1 TTNIDGIFEFKNVAS
16 GFHTISISYVGYQ
29 PLLVEATVNSEKE
42 TFLEISLS
50 PESNQIDAV
59 VITGRVNKQGEKALL
74 AERKNAT
81 IVVQKIGAQEL
92 DRKGVSNV
100 GEGLTKVS
108 GVSMVGEKALFVRG
122 LGDRYN
128 NATLNGLPI
137 PSTNPDAKVI
147 PLDIF
152 PTSLVENIAVVKSYT
167 SQFYGDFSGGSVDIV
182 TKTYPSA
189 PFFKV
194 AVSTGYNSITTGK
207 EFLQSPNANRGFL
220 GFDKNRRALPNS
232 VAQTTIYN
240 SYENGNNRDPFRV
253 NWSPQAA
260 IAPVNRGL
268 SLSAGNSY
276 SLDGGRKLGFLVNL
290 AHKGGYN
297 IEEGI
302 SALYNAQ
309 QAPKYRYETESFG
322 FKTNTS
328 GLLSATYGPNSR
340 SHYT

>member
-59 VITGRVNKQGEKALL
+59 VITGRVNKQGEKALI

-108 GVSMVGEKALFVRG
+108 GVSMVGDKTLFVRG

-137 PSTNPDAKVI
+137 PSTNPDVKVI

-152 PTSLVENIAVVKSYT
+152 PTSVVENIAVVKSYT
-167 SQFYGDFSGGSVDIV
+167 SQFYGDFSGGNIDIV
-182 TKTYPSA
+182 TKTYPSQ
-189 PFFKV
+189 PFLKV
-194 AVSTGYNSITTGK
+194 GFSTGFNSLSTGK
-207 EFLQSPNANRGFL
+207 DFLQSPNSNRGFL
-220 GFDKNRRALPNS
+220 GFDKNKRSLPQN
-232 VAQTTIYN
+232 VANAPFYT
-240 SYENGNNRDPFRV
+240 SFENGNKDPFKV
-253 NWSPQAA
+253 NWSPQSTV
-260 IAPVNRGL
+260 APLNRGV
-268 SLSAGNSY
+268 SVSTGNRFQF
-276 SLDGGRKLGFLVNL
+276 DGGQQLGFLLNL
-290 AHKGGYN
+290 SHKGGYS
-297 IEEGI
+297 IEDGI

-309 QAPKYRYETESFG
+309 QAPKYRYETESFS

-328 GLLSATYGPNSR
+328 GLASVSYGPNAHSN
-340 SHYT
+340 Y